1 MLSKILS
8 RSQRVAT
15 FYISPPPPPTTPR
28 QVTNLYKKIGA
39 RAALDGPH
47 AYPRLPL
54 HLTRLRA
61 RSENTPLPSG
71 RPSMA

>member
-15 FYISPPPPPTTPR
+15 FYISPPPPTTPR
-28 QVTNLYKKIGA
+28 QGTNLYKKIGA
-39 RAALDGPH
+39 RAAVDGPG

-54 HLTRLRA
+54 HLT
-61 RSENTPLPSG
+61 
-71 RPSMA
+71 